1 VNTALSLRRYG
12 PSPGS
17 HSHDHY
23 QVLWGWRGAL
33 ELDIEGRGARMSAG
47 RVAVIPPGAR
57 HDFQAAGARSECFV
71 IDSDAPAL
79 ETHAG
84 RVLQC
89 APAVQHLLRF
99 LAERGAAHL
108 PDAAAELMLASLG
121 DVAIATP
128 SRVRRRIDWDALDAW
143 VDTHLAEPLS
153 VAVLAARAHL
163 SVTQFAA
170 RCVDE
175 TGLSA
180 MAYVRERRLAAAR
193 HWRAQGLAV
202 ATIAERCG
210 YRSPSALTA
219 ALRR

>member
-1 VNTALSLRRYG
+1 MNTALSLRRYG

-33 ELDIEGRGARMSAG
+33 ELDIEGRGTRMGAG

-71 IDSDAPAL
+71 IDSDAAGL

-99 LAERGAAHL
+99 LAERGRAHL

-121 DVAIATP
+121 EAAIATP
-128 SRVRRRIDWDALDAW
+128 SLTTSSRNVAR
-143 VDTHLAEPLS
+143 EPIS
-153 VAVLAARAHL
+153 H
-163 SVTQFAA
+163 
-170 RCVDE
+170 
-175 TGLSA
+175 
-180 MAYVRERRLAAAR
+180 
-193 HWRAQGLAV
+193 
-202 ATIAERCG
+202 
-210 YRSPSALTA
+210 PS
-219 ALRR
+219 